1 MTASKLHSI
10 MSRAK
15 PPIADVGRRIDGKVR
30 ATSSA
35 LRPRPLDELREW
47 GGLRLVR
54 GKRVLDL
61 GCGDGRFALGVASY
75 AASVEGLDPDAE
87 AIATA
92 RKLARESKVGNVHF
106 AVGAA
111 QELPYPDAHFDV
123 AVLSWTL

>member
-1 MTASKLHSI
+1 
-10 MSRAK
+10 MSH
-15 PPIADVGRRIDGKVR
+15 PFGKHIP

-47 GGLRLVR
+47 GGESLIR

-61 GCGDGRFALGVASY
+61 GCGDGRFALGIAPYAS
-75 AASVEGLDPDAE
+75 SVQGLDPDAD

-92 RKLARESKVGNVHF
+92 RRAARGAGLRNLRF

-111 QELPYPDAHFDV
+111 QALPYPDGGFDLV
-123 AVLSWTL
+123 IMSWTL

>member
-1 MTASKLHSI
+1 
-10 MSRAK
+10 MSRSTR
-15 PPIADVGRRIDGKVR
+15 PIAEVGRHIDGKVR

-35 LRPRPLDELREW
+35 LRPRPLDELLQW

-61 GCGDGRFALGVASY
+61 GCGDGRFALGVASH
-75 AASVEGLDPDAE
+75 ALSVEGLDPDAD

-92 RKLARESKVGNVHF
+92 RKLARKSGVRNVHF

-111 QELPYPDAHFDV
+111 QKLPYPDVHFDV